1 MTTKEALTKTFDLL
15 FKFYG
20 PQGWWPAASH
30 FEMMIGAVLTQNT
43 SWRNAEIALSR
54 LRNSDKLN
62 PMSILEPS
70 DCELWALIRPS
81 GFYKN
86 KARTLRAVACY
97 YMNIGNSFNEFTIAE
112 MNNLRSQLLSIK
124 GIGQETA
131 DDIILYAAK
140 LPSFVIDSY
149 TIRVLGRLSI
159 APTSKSYS
167 YYKNFIEQNLDR
179 DVELWG
185 EFHAL
190 LDTHAKYFCTK
201 DSPKCDSC
209 CLWSICDFDKKSA

>member
-1 MTTKEALTKTFDLL
+1 MTTKEALTKTFELL
-15 FKFYG
+15 YKFYG

-30 FEMMIGAVLTQNT
+30 FEMMVGAVLTQNT
-43 SWRNAEIALSR
+43 SWRNAEIALFR
-54 LRNSDKLN
+54 LRNSNKLS
-62 PMSILEPS
+62 PMSILELS
-70 DCELWALIRPS
+70 DCELWDLIRPS

-86 KARTLRAVACY
+86 KARTLQAVACY
-97 YMNIGNSFNEFTIAE
+97 YIKIGNSFNEFTIAE
-112 MNNLRSQLLSIK
+112 MNNLRSQLLTIR

-140 LPSFVIDSY
+140 LPSFVVDSY
-149 TIRVLGRLSI
+149 TVRVLGRLSI
-159 APTSKSYS
+159 APTNKSYS
-167 YYKNFIEQNLDR
+167 YYKDLIEQNLDR

-201 DSPKCDSC
+201 NHPKCDSC
-209 CLWSICDFDKKSA
+209 CLWSICDYDKKSA